1 MSWISRVFAI
11 MSSIFDSKLHFACT
25 LPTYKATLPVS
36 LLDCPLF
43 PHPAMTL
50 FRDTMQFIRRHFSA
64 RCLPDKSFIVQSATR
79 DNVHSEPDNASVKG
93 SYLFAIRSLFFVTFK
108 KKKKNIPRLVSTP
121 AKIEWEY
128 IQECLLA
135 LMLDTRGNGCR
146 LGPCHCYWSHSEVFV
161 CAVQHKFAY

>member
-1 MSWISRVFAI
+1 

-25 LPTYKATLPVS
+25 LPTYRATLPVS

-50 FRDTMQFIRRHFSA
+50 FRDTMLFIRRHFSA

-93 SYLFAIRSLFFVTFK
+93 SYLFCETVFILCHFQKERK
-108 KKKKNIPRLVSTP
+108 KKKTFLGWYLLLLKLNESTSRSVC
-121 AKIEWEY
+121 W
-128 IQECLLA
+128 
-135 LMLDTRGNGCR
+135 
-146 LGPCHCYWSHSEVFV
+146 HSCSIHVGT
-161 CAVQHKFAY
+161 AVD

>member
-1 MSWISRVFAI
+1 

-25 LPTYKATLPVS
+25 LPTYRATLPVS

-50 FRDTMQFIRRHFSA
+50 FRDTMLFIRRHFSA

-93 SYLFAIRSLFFVTFK
+93 SYLFCETVFILCHFQKER
-108 KKKKNIPRLVSTP
+108 KKKKNIPWLVSTP
-121 AKIEWEY
+121 AKIE
-128 IQECLLA
+128 
-135 LMLDTRGNGCR
+135 
-146 LGPCHCYWSHSEVFV
+146 
-161 CAVQHKFAY
+161 